1 MIHITADA
9 ELQAKLSG
17 LEGPA
22 EIRDEH
28 GKVIGYFTPADR
40 PLLSR
45 YNICGREFT
54 YYRGEPMEP
63 VDEILERAL
72 QLSSKERGKIVEILI
87 RSLDPPG
94 EDISAEEWEKAWSAE
109 IQRRLDAIDRGEIVM
124 EDWRDVLSR
133 LEKSATGLQ
142 AK

>member
-1 MIHITADA
+1 
-9 ELQAKLSG
+9 
-17 LEGPA
+17 
-22 EIRDEH
+22 
-28 GKVIGYFTPADR
+28 
-40 PLLSR
+40 
-45 YNICGREFT
+45 
-54 YYRGEPMEP
+54 MEP

-72 QLSSKERGKIVEILI
+72 QLSSQERGKIVEILI
-87 RSLDPPG
+87 RSLEPPG
-94 EDISAEEWEKAWSAE
+94 EDISEEEWEKAWSAE

>member
-1 MIHITADA
+1 
-9 ELQAKLSG
+9 
-17 LEGPA
+17 
-22 EIRDEH
+22 
-28 GKVIGYFTPADR
+28 
-40 PLLSR
+40 
-45 YNICGREFT
+45 
-54 YYRGEPMEP
+54 MEP

-72 QLSSKERGKIVEILI
+72 QLSSQERGKIVAILI

-94 EDISAEEWEKAWSAE
+94 EDISEEEWEKAWSAE
-109 IQRRLDAIDRGEIVM
+109 IQRRLDAVDRGEIVM

>member
-1 MIHITADA
+1 M
-9 ELQAKLSG
+9 
-17 LEGPA
+17 
-22 EIRDEH
+22 
-28 GKVIGYFTPADR
+28 V
-40 PLLSR
+40 
-45 YNICGREFT
+45 
-54 YYRGEPMEP
+54 P

-94 EDISAEEWEKAWSAE
+94 KDISAEEWEKAWSAE
-109 IQRRLDAIDRGEIVM
+109 IQRRLDAVDRAEIVM

-133 LEKSATGLQ
+133 LEKSATGLH

>member
-1 MIHITADA
+1 
-9 ELQAKLSG
+9 
-17 LEGPA
+17 
-22 EIRDEH
+22 
-28 GKVIGYFTPADR
+28 
-40 PLLSR
+40 
-45 YNICGREFT
+45 
-54 YYRGEPMEP
+54 MEP

-94 EDISAEEWEKAWSAE
+94 EDISEEEWEKAWSAE